1 MGVVYGFSREKG
13 EKQSLR
19 EMDRLYGITTH
30 QSKGSKFFPKYRGL
44 GVGVGFMTKSN
55 YGHGVS
61 WRFATFRT
69 ISRTPGMN
77 YAQTKYRRNSP
88 HLSMVCCGSVGG
100 AMGIVCTIGVKTSA
114 IYQDWQRC
122 TYRGRLCE
130 KCILWDR
137 AKVGR

>member
-61 WRFATFRT
+61 WRFAT
-69 ISRTPGMN
+69 
-77 YAQTKYRRNSP
+77 
-88 HLSMVCCGSVGG
+88 C
-100 AMGIVCTIGVKTSA
+100 
-114 IYQDWQRC
+114 
-122 TYRGRLCE
+122 
-130 KCILWDR
+130 
-137 AKVGR
+137 